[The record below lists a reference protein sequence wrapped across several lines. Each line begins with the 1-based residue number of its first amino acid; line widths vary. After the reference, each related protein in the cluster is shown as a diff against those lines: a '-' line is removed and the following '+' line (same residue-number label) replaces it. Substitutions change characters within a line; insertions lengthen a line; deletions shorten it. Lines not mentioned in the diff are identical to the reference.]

1 MNKHCCQEMEKS
13 VTLDCDQH
21 PDIYSCPDVLV
32 RYIPKFDEY
41 GIIIHDGG
49 SAASEIKFCPW
60 CGNTLPESKR
70 DAWFDALEE
79 LGFDDPSE
87 QNIPAEFNSDAWHRN
102 T

>member
-1 MNKHCCQEMEKS
+1 MNKHYCQEMEKA
-13 VTLDCDQH
+13 VALDCVKH
-21 PDIYSCPDVLV
+21 KDIYSCPDVLV

-41 GIIIHDGG
+41 GLIIHDGG

-60 CGNTLPESKR
+60 CGHRLPESKR

-87 QNIPAEFNSDAWHRN
+87 QDIPPEFNSDAWHRN